1 MVRLKD
7 GGIEMARWII
17 DATGRSATIAQR
29 QGARRGRDARLIALY
44 ATSAS
49 GGGFRL
55 NRTVIEAV
63 PRGWWYAARLPS
75 GEAVAGFHTHHR
87 DASALLA
94 NGDGWRNAL
103 ADTRLVGPMLAEPCS
118 HIPRKLGSMWF
129 LARSF
134 ERRGWIACADAALAF
149 DPRSGQG
156 IFSALYGGMT
166 AGQAVHEALDG
177 RSARLDAY
185 SRRLHGIRRH
195 YVLRCRAAYRSER
208 RWPGEPFW
216 STFSASV
223 ELPQGLED

>member
-1 MVRLKD
+1 MRPAVAPRSRD
-7 GGIEMARWII
+7 GA
-17 DATGRSATIAQR
+17 GR
-29 QGARRGRDARLIALY
+29 GCGRDARLIALY

-94 NGDGWRNAL
+94 NGDGWRSAL
-103 ADTRLVGPMLAEPCS
+103 ADTRHVGPMLADAVFAHPPQALEAC
-118 HIPRKLGSMWF
+118 GSW
-129 LARSF
+129 LDRSSGD
-134 ERRGWIACADAALAF
+134 RWIACGDAALAF
-149 DPRSGQG
+149 DPLSGQG

-185 SRRLHGIRRH
+185 SRRLAGHSSPLCPALQRD
-195 YVLRCRAAYRSER
+195 LS
-208 RWPGEPFW
+208 
-216 STFSASV
+216 
-223 ELPQGLED
+223 Q